1 MVEFCEIK
9 QATLISVSLVLIFL
23 QSITSQYLFHCRAV
37 CFTERIIGYN
47 MSYHALQHINDGMSK
62 KQYGAEAGVGMGIRV
77 AEYHLNKNNNV
88 NSASACLAKAA
99 TYGRDGPG
107 EDGFADAG
115 FLDASASNSKGKY
128 GVRINKNIL
137 FFLYLGKLR
146 AIGRLRM
153 VKNINF
159 S

>member
-62 KQYGAEAGVGMGIRV
+62 KQYGAEVGVGMGIRV

-88 NSASACLAKAA
+88 NSASACFAKAA

-115 FLDASASNSKGKY
+115 FLDANASNSKGKY
-128 GVRINKNIL
+128 GVRINKNID
-137 FFLYLGKLR
+137 
-146 AIGRLRM
+146 
-153 VKNINF
+153 NF
-159 S
+159 IIHNEYFV

>member
-1 MVEFCEIK
+1 
-9 QATLISVSLVLIFL
+9 
-23 QSITSQYLFHCRAV
+23 
-37 CFTERIIGYN
+37 
-47 MSYHALQHINDGMSK
+47 
-62 KQYGAEAGVGMGIRV
+62 MGIRV

-115 FLDASASNSKGKY
+115 FLDANASNSKGKY

-146 AIGRLRM
+146 AIGHSYVSTQITIYKGTM
-153 VKNINF
+153 TFNTF
-159 S
+159 

>member
-1 MVEFCEIK
+1 
-9 QATLISVSLVLIFL
+9 
-23 QSITSQYLFHCRAV
+23 
-37 CFTERIIGYN
+37 

-115 FLDASASNSKGKY
+115 FLDANASNSKGKY
-128 GVRINKNIL
+128 GVRINKNIDSSFIMNIIVL
-137 FFLYLGKLR
+137 GYCKCWSQSSWCSSCRKGHSGNRYKSFTVRLIEIWEYNKKKFFRGTGSTN
-146 AIGRLRM
+146 GRSS
-153 VKNINF
+153 ITGF
-159 S
+159 